1 MVVLT
6 TSASELPASSR
17 IAARL
22 RSACSVC
29 ASMPSATSPV
39 TGSMP
44 AVPEQNT
51 KSPATMA
58 WLYGPNAAG
67 ARSVVM
73 AVVSM

>member
-6 TSASELPASSR
+6 TSANELPAASR

-22 RSACSVC
+22 VRACSVW
-29 ASMPSATSPV
+29 AWMPSATTPV

-44 AVPEQNT
+44 TVPEQNT

-58 WLYGPNAAG
+58 WL
-67 ARSVVM
+67 
-73 AVVSM
+73 